1 MAKKFRKLRHD
12 VGYVVFSAMV
22 FIIKITPRF
31 LGVRLFAFFGFFFGF
46 ILKETRKIT
55 QKNLKKAFG
64 DYSQKQ
70 INRIT
75 NGVFVNA
82 GKSFFDGIKL
92 PQFPPKKFFKI
103 VRFDDENL
111 VREILSNPN
120 GTIVLSAHLSA
131 FELQTQTV
139 AMLGYSA
146 MSVGSRPFDRRID
159 NIYADLRRR
168 NGVKYYDRDGGM
180 KHVLRNLKKG
190 ENFGVLLDQDA
201 TNEGVFVNFFGEEAF
216 TPHMPVKI
224 AIRYKIPL
232 AQMFLIREKGDK
244 YVMYVQKI
252 DAVETKDETESCILN
267 LEKYSKNLEEF
278 IKKYPEQWVWMHK
291 RWRRKAKDFAP
302 QLSISYYKK
311 EEK

>member
-1 MAKKFRKLRHD
+1 L
-12 VGYVVFSAMV
+12 
-22 FIIKITPRF
+22 
-31 LGVRLFAFFGFFFGF
+31 FGFL
-46 ILKETRKIT
+46 LKGIRKTT
-55 QKNLKKAFG
+55 QKNLKKVFI

-70 INRIT
+70 INKIT

-92 PQFPPKKFFKI
+92 PQYPPKKFFKI
-103 VRFDDENL
+103 VRLDNENL
-111 VREILSNPN
+111 TKEILSNPK
-120 GTIVLSAHLSA
+120 GAIILSAHLSA
-131 FELQTQTV
+131 FELQTQIA
-139 AMLGYSA
+139 AMLGYDA
-146 MSVGSRPFDRRID
+146 MSVGSRPFDQRIG

-180 KHVLRNLKKG
+180 KQVLRNLKKG
-190 ENFGVLLDQDA
+190 GNFGVLLDQDA

-232 AQMFLIREKGDK
+232 SQMFLIREKGEK
-244 YVMYVQKI
+244 YVLYIQKI
-252 DAVETKDETESCILN
+252 DVVETEDETESCILN

-278 IKKYPEQWVWMHK
+278 IRKYPEQWVWMHE
-291 RWRRKAKDFAP
+291 RWRRKAKDFEP

>member
-1 MAKKFRKLRHD
+1 MAKKFRKLRHAI
-12 VGYVVFSAMV
+12 GYIVFSAMV
-22 FIIKITPRF
+22 FAVKITPRF
-31 LGVRLFAFFGFFFGF
+31 LGVHLFGLFGFLFGF
-46 ILKETRKIT
+46 VLKKTRKTT
-55 QKNLKKAFG
+55 QKNLKKVFG

-70 INRIT
+70 IDKIT

-92 PQFPPKKFFKI
+92 PQYPAKKFFKI
-103 VRFDDENL
+103 VRLDDENL
-111 VREILSNPN
+111 TTEILSNPN
-120 GTIVLSAHLSA
+120 GAIVLSAHLSA
-131 FELQTQTV
+131 FELQTQIV

-146 MSVGSRPFDRRID
+146 MSVGSRPFDQRIGD
-159 NIYADLRRR
+159 IYADLRRR

-180 KHVLRNLKKG
+180 KNVLRNLKKG

-232 AQMFLIREKGDK
+232 SQMFLIREKGEK
-244 YVMYVQKI
+244 YVLYIQKI
-252 DAVETKDETESCILN
+252 DVIETENEIESSILN
-267 LEKYSKNLEEF
+267 LEKYSEKLEEF
-278 IKKYPEQWVWMHK
+278 IKKYPEQWVWMHE
-291 RWRRKAKDFAP
+291 RWRRKAKDFEP